1 MTVKLL
7 MSACLIG
14 QCCRYDAQNGKSI
27 VTPKLHKMLNNG
39 EVAVICPELA
49 GGLGVPRD
57 HCEIASGGTAAGVL
71 DGAAKVLTIKSEDKT
86 ESFIKG
92 ARATLELVQKY
103 SIKTAVMKEG
113 SPSCG
118 VHSVHIGA
126 FDGNLVEG
134 RGVTA
139 ELLARNGVRV
149 FSEDELESAIQYAEQ
164 QAL

>member
-14 QCCRYDAQNGKSI
+14 QCCRYDAQNGRSI

-57 HCEIASGGTAAGVL
+57 PCEIEAGGSAAGVL
-71 DGAAKVLTIKSEDKT
+71 NGSARVISIKAEDKT
-86 ESFIKG
+86 QGYVKG
-92 ARATLELVQKY
+92 AEETLALAQKY
-103 SIKTAVMKEG
+103 GIKTAVLKEN

-118 VHSVHIGA
+118 VHQVHNGA
-126 FDGNLVEG
+126 FDKGLVAG

-139 ELLARNGVRV
+139 ELLQQNGLRI
-149 FSEDELESAIQYAEQ
+149 FSEDELEQAIQYAEQ
-164 QAL
+164 QA